1 MGPMFSLS
9 TTTTTTRPPLAAVPL
24 LPVRLAPINPN
35 ESLLLLLLFIALL
48 RRLGLL
54 PPPAEDDEFAS
65 LEGVTL
71 EDIRA
76 AAHAYVV
83 GAYEPA
89 FHDVFH
95 DRIDAWYVRA
105 TTGEIEIRPA

>member
-1 MGPMFSLS
+1 MGPMFPPS
-9 TTTTTTRPPLAAVPL
+9 TTTTPPPLAALPL
-24 LPVRLAPINPN
+24 LRVRLAPVNPN
-35 ESLLLLLLFIALL
+35 ELLLILLLFIALL

-54 PPPAEDDEFAS
+54 PPPGDDDEFAS

-83 GAYEPA
+83 GAFEPA
-89 FHDVFH
+89 FHEVFH

-105 TTGEIEIRPA
+105 TTGEIEIGPA